1 MATEITVP
9 DIGDFDNVE
18 IIEIQ
23 IKPGDIIKED
33 DSIITVESNIS
44 SMEVPASVA
53 GKISELKVKI
63 GDIVS
68 KGSVLALIE
77 SGEKIKEKS
86 IKQKEKKAK
95 PTIKK
100 DEKILPETEKIIREA
115 ELTIIKKSK
124 EPTIQEYEISDILS
138 AADNIYRIGKKKHKT
153 VEKNGSA
160 DKDDIL
166 ILNNQ
171 TKINKSEI
179 LVLDK
184 MVE

>member
-1 MATEITVP
+1 MATEITLP
-9 DIGDFDNVE
+9 DIGDFNNVE

-100 DEKILPETEKIIREA
+100 DEKILPETEKIIKEA
-115 ELTIIKKSK
+115 ESTIIKKSIK
-124 EPTIQEYEISDILS
+124 PTIQKYEISDILS
-138 AADNIYRIGKKKHKT
+138 AVDSIYRIEKKKNKT
-153 VEKNGSA
+153 IEKKGSA

-166 ILNNQ
+166 ILNKQ
-171 TKINKSEI
+171 TKTNKNEI

>member
-138 AADNIYRIGKKKHKT
+138 AADSIYRIGKKKHKT

>member
-9 DIGDFDNVE
+9 DIGDFNNVE

-33 DSIITVESNIS
+33 DSIVTVESNIS
-44 SMEVPASVA
+44 SMEVAASIA

-63 GDIVS
+63 GDRVS

-77 SGEKIKEKS
+77 SGEKIKEEP
-86 IKQKEKKAK
+86 IKQKE
-95 PTIKK
+95 KK
-100 DEKILPETEKIIREA
+100 DEKILPETEKIIKEA
-115 ELTIIKKSK
+115 ESTIIKKSK
-124 EPTIQEYEISDILS
+124 KPTIQEYEISDILS
-138 AADNIYRIGKKKHKT
+138 AVDSIYRIEKKKNKI
-153 VEKNGSA
+153 VKKNGST
-160 DKDDIL
+160 DKDDVL

-171 TKINKSEI
+171 AKTNKGEI

>member
-9 DIGDFDNVE
+9 DIGDFNNVE

-33 DSIITVESNIS
+33 DSIVTLESNIS
-44 SMEVPASVA
+44 SMEVPASIA

-63 GDIVS
+63 GDRVS

-77 SGEKIKEKS
+77 SGEKIKEEP
-86 IKQKEKKAK
+86 IKQKE
-95 PTIKK
+95 KK
-100 DEKILPETEKIIREA
+100 DEKILPETEKIIKEA
-115 ELTIIKKSK
+115 ESTIIKKSK
-124 EPTIQEYEISDILS
+124 KPTIQEYEISDILS

>member
-9 DIGDFDNVE
+9 DIGDFNNVE

-23 IKPGDIIKED
+23 IKPGDIIKEN
-33 DSIITVESNIS
+33 DSIVTIESNIS
-44 SMEVPASVA
+44 SMEVPASIA

-63 GDIVS
+63 GDRVS

-77 SGEKIKEKS
+77 SGEKIKEEP
-86 IKQKEKKAK
+86 IKQKE
-95 PTIKK
+95 KK
-100 DEKILPETEKIIREA
+100 DEKILPETEKIIKEA
-115 ELTIIKKSK
+115 ESTIIKKSK
-124 EPTIQEYEISDILS
+124 EPKIQEYELSDILNAVDS
-138 AADNIYRIGKKKHKT
+138 IYRMEKKKNKI

-160 DKDDIL
+160 DKDDVL

-171 TKINKSEI
+171 AKTNKSEI

>member
-9 DIGDFDNVE
+9 DIGDFNNVE

-23 IKPGDIIKED
+23 IKLGDIIKED
-33 DSIITVESNIS
+33 DSIVTLESNIS

-63 GDIVS
+63 GDRVS
-68 KGSVLALIE
+68 KGSVLALFE
-77 SGEKIKEKS
+77 SGEKIKEES

-100 DEKILPETEKIIREA
+100 DEKILPETEKIIKEA
-115 ELTIIKKSK
+115 ESTIINKSK

-138 AADNIYRIGKKKHKT
+138 AVDSISKIEKKKSKIVEKKSYADNDDVLTLNKQVKT
-153 VEKNGSA
+153 K
-160 DKDDIL
+160 
-166 ILNNQ
+166 
-171 TKINKSEI
+171 KSEI
-179 LVLDK
+179 LVLK
-184 MVE
+184 QMIE

>member
-1 MATEITVP
+1 MPTEITVP
-9 DIGDFDNVE
+9 DIGDFNNVE

-33 DSIITVESNIS
+33 DSIVTLESNIS

-63 GDIVS
+63 GDRVS
-68 KGSVLALIE
+68 KGSVLALFE
-77 SGEKIKEKS
+77 SGEKIKEES

-100 DEKILPETEKIIREA
+100 DEKILLETEKIIKEA

-138 AADNIYRIGKKKHKT
+138 AVDSIYRIEKKKNKT
-153 VEKNGSA
+153 IEKKGSA

-171 TKINKSEI
+171 TKTNKNEI

>member
-33 DSIITVESNIS
+33 DSIVTLESSMS
-44 SMEVPASVA
+44 SMEVPASIA

-100 DEKILPETEKIIREA
+100 DEKILPETEKIIKEA
-115 ELTIIKKSK
+115 ESTIIKKSIK
-124 EPTIQEYEISDILS
+124 PTIQKYEISDILS
-138 AADNIYRIGKKKHKT
+138 AVDSIYRIEKKKNKT
-153 VEKNGSA
+153 IEKKGSA

-166 ILNNQ
+166 ILNKQ
-171 TKINKSEI
+171 TKTNKNEI

>member
-9 DIGDFDNVE
+9 DIGDFNNVE

-33 DSIITVESNIS
+33 DSIVTVESNIS
-44 SMEVPASVA
+44 SMEVPASIA

-63 GDIVS
+63 GDRVS

-77 SGEKIKEKS
+77 SGEKIKEEP
-86 IKQKEKKAK
+86 IKQKE
-95 PTIKK
+95 KK
-100 DEKILPETEKIIREA
+100 DEKILPETEKIIKEA
-115 ELTIIKKSK
+115 ESTIIKKSK
-124 EPTIQEYEISDILS
+124 KPTIQEYEISDILS
-138 AADNIYRIGKKKHKT
+138 AVDSIYRIEKKKNKI
-153 VEKNGSA
+153 VKKNGST
-160 DKDDIL
+160 DKDDVL

-171 TKINKSEI
+171 AKTNKGEI

>member
-1 MATEITVP
+1 MATEITLP
-9 DIGDFDNVE
+9 NIGDFNNVE
-18 IIEIQ
+18 IVEIQ

-33 DSIITVESNIS
+33 DSILTVESNIS
-44 SMEVPASVA
+44 SMEVPASIA

-86 IKQKEKKAK
+86 KKQKEKKAK

-100 DEKILPETEKIIREA
+100 DEKILPETEKIIKEA
-115 ELTIIKKSK
+115 ESTIIKKSIK
-124 EPTIQEYEISDILS
+124 PTIQKYEISDILS
-138 AADNIYRIGKKKHKT
+138 AVDSIYRIEKKKNKT
-153 VEKNGSA
+153 IEKKGSA

-166 ILNNQ
+166 ILNKQ
-171 TKINKSEI
+171 TKTNKNEI

>member
-9 DIGDFDNVE
+9 DIGDFNNIE

-23 IKPGDIIKED
+23 IKPGDIIKEN
-33 DSIITVESNIS
+33 DSIVTLESSIS
-44 SMEVPASVA
+44 SMEVPASIA

-63 GDIVS
+63 GDRVS

-77 SGEKIKEKS
+77 SGEKIKEEP
-86 IKQKEKKAK
+86 IKQKE
-95 PTIKK
+95 KK
-100 DEKILPETEKIIREA
+100 DEKILPETEKIIKEA
-115 ELTIIKKSK
+115 ESTIIKKSK
-124 EPTIQEYEISDILS
+124 KPTIQEYEISDILS
-138 AADNIYRIGKKKHKT
+138 AVDSIYRIEKKKNKI
-153 VEKNGSA
+153 VKKNGST
-160 DKDDIL
+160 DKDDVL

-171 TKINKSEI
+171 AKTNKGEI

>member
-1 MATEITVP
+1 MATEITLP
-9 DIGDFDNVE
+9 DIGDFNNVE

-33 DSIITVESNIS
+33 DSIVTLESNIS
-44 SMEVPASVA
+44 SMEVPASIA

-63 GDIVS
+63 GDRVS

-77 SGEKIKEKS
+77 SGEKIKEEP
-86 IKQKEKKAK
+86 IKQKE
-95 PTIKK
+95 KK
-100 DEKILPETEKIIREA
+100 DEKILPETEKIIKEA
-115 ELTIIKKSK
+115 ESTIIKKSK
-124 EPTIQEYEISDILS
+124 KPTIQEYEISDILS
-138 AADNIYRIGKKKHKT
+138 AVDSIYRIEKKKNKT
-153 VEKNGSA
+153 LEKNGSA

-171 TKINKSEI
+171 TKRKKSEI

>member
-33 DSIITVESNIS
+33 DSIVTLESSMS
-44 SMEVPASVA
+44 SMEVPASIA

-63 GDIVS
+63 GDRVS

-77 SGEKIKEKS
+77 SREKIKEEP

-100 DEKILPETEKIIREA
+100 DEKILPETEKIIKEA
-115 ELTIIKKSK
+115 ESTIIKKSK

-138 AADNIYRIGKKKHKT
+138 AVDSISKIEKKKSKIVEKKSYADNDDVLTLNKQVKT
-153 VEKNGSA
+153 K
-160 DKDDIL
+160 
-166 ILNNQ
+166 
-171 TKINKSEI
+171 KSEI
-179 LVLDK
+179 LVLK
-184 MVE
+184 QMIE

>member
-1 MATEITVP
+1 MVTKITLP

-18 IIEIQ
+18 IIKILV
-23 IKPGDIIKED
+23 KPGDIIKED
-33 DSIITVESNIS
+33 DSIVTLESNIS
-44 SMEVPASVA
+44 SMEIPASIA

-63 GDIVS
+63 GDRIS
-68 KGSVLALIE
+68 KGSVLALVE

-100 DEKILPETEKIIREA
+100 DEKILSETEKIIGEA
-115 ELTIIKKSK
+115 ESTIIKKSK

-138 AADNIYRIGKKKHKT
+138 AADSIYRIEKKKNKT

>member
-1 MATEITVP
+1 MPTEITVP
-9 DIGDFDNVE
+9 DIGDFNNVE

-23 IKPGDIIKED
+23 VKPGDIIKED
-33 DSIITVESNIS
+33 DSIVTLESNIS

-63 GDIVS
+63 GDRVS

-77 SGEKIKEKS
+77 SGEKIKEEP
-86 IKQKEKKAK
+86 IKQKE
-95 PTIKK
+95 KK
-100 DEKILPETEKIIREA
+100 DEKILPETEKIIKEA
-115 ELTIIKKSK
+115 ESTIIKKSK
-124 EPTIQEYEISDILS
+124 KPTIQEYEISDILS
-138 AADNIYRIGKKKHKT
+138 AVDSIYRIEKKKNKI
-153 VEKNGSA
+153 VKKNGST
-160 DKDDIL
+160 DKDDVL

-171 TKINKSEI
+171 AKTNKGEI

>member
-9 DIGDFDNVE
+9 DIGDFNNVE

-23 IKPGDIIKED
+23 IKPGDVIKED
-33 DSIITVESNIS
+33 DSIATVESNIS
-44 SMEVPASVA
+44 SMEIPASIA

-63 GDIVS
+63 GDRVS

-77 SGEKIKEKS
+77 SGEKIKEEP
-86 IKQKEKKAK
+86 IKQKE
-95 PTIKK
+95 KK
-100 DEKILPETEKIIREA
+100 DEKILPETEKIIKEA
-115 ELTIIKKSK
+115 ESTIIKKSK
-124 EPTIQEYEISDILS
+124 KPTIQEYEISDILS
-138 AADNIYRIGKKKHKT
+138 AVDSIYRIEKKKNKI
-153 VEKNGSA
+153 VKKNGST
-160 DKDDIL
+160 DKDDVL

-171 TKINKSEI
+171 AKTNKGEI

>member
-9 DIGDFDNVE
+9 DIGDFNNVE

-33 DSIITVESNIS
+33 DSIVTLESNIS
-44 SMEVPASVA
+44 SMEVPASIA

-63 GDIVS
+63 GDRVS

-77 SGEKIKEKS
+77 SGEKIKEEP
-86 IKQKEKKAK
+86 IKQKE
-95 PTIKK
+95 KK
-100 DEKILPETEKIIREA
+100 DEKILPETEKIIKEA
-115 ELTIIKKSK
+115 ESTIIKKSK

-138 AADNIYRIGKKKHKT
+138 AVDSIYRIEKKKNKI
-153 VEKNGSA
+153 VKKNGST
-160 DKDDIL
+160 DKDDVL

-171 TKINKSEI
+171 AKTNKGEI

>member
-1 MATEITVP
+1 MPTERTVP
-9 DIGDFDNVE
+9 DIGDFNNVE

-33 DSIITVESNIS
+33 DSIVTLESNIS
-44 SMEVPASVA
+44 SMEVPASIA

-63 GDIVS
+63 GDRVS

-77 SGEKIKEKS
+77 SGEKIKEEP
-86 IKQKEKKAK
+86 IKQKE
-95 PTIKK
+95 KK
-100 DEKILPETEKIIREA
+100 DEKILPETEKIIKEA
-115 ELTIIKKSK
+115 ESTIIKKSK
-124 EPTIQEYEISDILS
+124 KPTIQEYEISDILS
-138 AADNIYRIGKKKHKT
+138 AVDSIYRIEKKKNKI
-153 VEKNGSA
+153 VKKNGST
-160 DKDDIL
+160 DKDDVL

-171 TKINKSEI
+171 AKTNKGEI

>member
-1 MATEITVP
+1 MATEITLP
-9 DIGDFDNVE
+9 DIGDFNNVE

-33 DSIITVESNIS
+33 DSILTVESNIS
-44 SMEVPASVA
+44 SMEVPASIA

-115 ELTIIKKSK
+115 ESTIIKKSK
-124 EPTIQEYEISDILS
+124 ETIIQEYEISDILS
-138 AADNIYRIGKKKHKT
+138 AANSTYRIEKKKNKT
-153 VEKNGSA
+153 VEKIGSA

-171 TKINKSEI
+171 TKTNKSEI

>member
-100 DEKILPETEKIIREA
+100 DEKILPETEKIIKEA
-115 ELTIIKKSK
+115 ESTIIKKSIK
-124 EPTIQEYEISDILS
+124 PTIQKYEISDILS
-138 AADNIYRIGKKKHKT
+138 AVDSIYRIEKKKNKT
-153 VEKNGSA
+153 IEKKGSA

-166 ILNNQ
+166 ILNKQ
-171 TKINKSEI
+171 TKTNKNEI

>member
-1 MATEITVP
+1 MATEIMVP

-33 DSIITVESNIS
+33 DSIVTLESSMS
-44 SMEVPASVA
+44 SMEVPASIA

-63 GDIVS
+63 GDRVS

-77 SGEKIKEKS
+77 NGEKIKEEP

-100 DEKILPETEKIIREA
+100 DEKILPETEKIIKEA
-115 ELTIIKKSK
+115 ESTIIKKSIK
-124 EPTIQEYEISDILS
+124 PTIQKYEISDILS
-138 AADNIYRIGKKKHKT
+138 AVDSIYRIEKKKNKT
-153 VEKNGSA
+153 IEKKGSA

-166 ILNNQ
+166 ILNKQ
-171 TKINKSEI
+171 TKTNKNEI

>member
-9 DIGDFDNVE
+9 DIGDFNNVE

-33 DSIITVESNIS
+33 DSIVTLESNIS
-44 SMEVPASVA
+44 SMEVPASIA

-63 GDIVS
+63 GDRVS

-77 SGEKIKEKS
+77 SGEKIKEEP
-86 IKQKEKKAK
+86 IKQKE
-95 PTIKK
+95 KK
-100 DEKILPETEKIIREA
+100 DEKILPETEKIIKEA
-115 ELTIIKKSK
+115 ESTIIKKSIK
-124 EPTIQEYEISDILS
+124 PTIQKYEISDILS
-138 AADNIYRIGKKKHKT
+138 AVDSIYRIEKKKNKT
-153 VEKNGSA
+153 IEKKGSA

-166 ILNNQ
+166 ILNKQ
-171 TKINKSEI
+171 TKTNKNEI